1 MRIAAA
7 GIVKDCKKIIE
18 NSKSKYDSD
27 ADEDLASVSSRNN
40 ESEHDDYESEGE
52 IMAKNP
58 TGKSTKKS
66 SRSLAR
72 AFINDEAEES
82 EKDDEVEEE
91 EEEDVEEL
99 PETHK
104 ARAPKKK
111 DKTGDNKDSVLED
124 LEEHDGGFIPL
135 MKKSSEDVSG
145 SITAR
150 QVLITGCFR

>member
-72 AFINDEAEES
+72 AFINDEAEEVI
-82 EKDDEVEEE
+82 EKAKRESADLKPKIFLK
-91 EEEDVEEL
+91 ED
-99 PETHK
+99 T
-104 ARAPKKK
+104 
-111 DKTGDNKDSVLED
+111 
-124 LEEHDGGFIPL
+124 
-135 MKKSSEDVSG
+135 
-145 SITAR
+145 
-150 QVLITGCFR
+150 